1 MKYIKVLT
9 DSNLERIQGG
19 DDLINFYELGEKIGR
34 YLAHPHP
41 NSVTLPMCYEYG
53 PAYPAP
59 VLPCRKVGK

>member
-19 DDLINFYELGEKIGR
+19 DLRDYYGWGEKIGR
-34 YLAHPHP
+34 YLAHRHP

-53 PAYPAP
+53 HAYPAP
-59 VLPCRKVGK
+59 VLPCRK

>member
-19 DDLINFYELGEKIGR
+19 DLRDYYGLGEKIGR
-34 YLAHPHP
+34 YLAHRHP

-53 PAYPAP
+53 PAYTAP
-59 VLPCRKVGK
+59 VLPCRK

>member
-19 DDLINFYELGEKIGR
+19 DLRDYYGWGEKIGR
-34 YLAHPHP
+34 Y
-41 NSVTLPMCYEYG
+41 SVTLPMCYEYG

-59 VLPCRKVGK
+59 VLPCRK

>member
-19 DDLINFYELGEKIGR
+19 DNLIDFFELGEKIGR
-34 YLAHPHP
+34 RLAHRYP
-41 NSVTLPMCYEYG
+41 NSVTLPMCYEDG

-59 VLPCRKVGK
+59 VLPCRK